1 MAKDRSDKYRANIFN
16 KLALIIKARRELF
29 KLLYVAS
36 IDGLPCFKYVACDA
50 QSIWVNIFYART
62 KLPLKVKY
70 PQFRSERNTFQLT
83 FKNEIKLFL
92 LFLGELS
99 FIWK

>member
-29 KLLYVAS
+29 KLLYVAG

-50 QSIWVNIFYART
+50 
-62 KLPLKVKY
+62 
-70 PQFRSERNTFQLT
+70 
-83 FKNEIKLFL
+83 
-92 LFLGELS
+92 
-99 FIWK
+99 

>member
-50 QSIWVNIFYART
+50 
-62 KLPLKVKY
+62 
-70 PQFRSERNTFQLT
+70 
-83 FKNEIKLFL
+83 
-92 LFLGELS
+92 
-99 FIWK
+99 